1 MEESHLRADSL
12 VRVKSRHALEQVDL
26 KLVQRRCMV
35 LHGNTA
41 ELREAG
47 LKVRELQGIG
57 PVLLVGSS
65 QHFKDLED
73 LIDLGVTG
81 EKWFLLRHFSE
92 NAAHAPHVNTKRVV
106 LCGKENFW
114 APVPESDDLV
124 CVGFDR

>member
-1 MEESHLRADSL
+1 
-12 VRVKSRHALEQVDL
+12 
-26 KLVQRRCMV
+26 MV

-81 EKWFLLRHFSE
+81 EKRFLLRHFSE

-106 LCGKENFW
+106 LCGKENFR
-114 APVPESDDLV
+114 APVPESDNLV
-124 CVGFDR
+124 RVGFDR